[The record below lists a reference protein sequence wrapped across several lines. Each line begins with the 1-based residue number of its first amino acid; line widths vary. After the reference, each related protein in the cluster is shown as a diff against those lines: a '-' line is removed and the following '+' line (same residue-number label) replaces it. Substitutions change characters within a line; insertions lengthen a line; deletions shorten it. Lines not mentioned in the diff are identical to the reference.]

1 MKNRKLYISMLVLTI
16 FLLVGWY
23 VLKIF
28 YPQEFVMAIENEKI
42 ISIGNFIDSHEW
54 LYTLCCVATST
65 ITYYLYIG
73 ASSHR
78 TKLKFYELIVIIVV
92 SLGIRLV
99 GLYVDADLR
108 TILSMCSF
116 FVLPAIMG
124 AELKTLSIV
133 YTFHSIAQYFT
144 LKIRDLPLFFTNKP
158 NFISTFFVGIECYL
172 WLILMFIIFNIKKEK
187 KKCL

>member
-1 MKNRKLYISMLVLTI
+1 MLVLTI

-28 YPQEFVMAIENEKI
+28 YPQEFVMTIENEKI
-42 ISIGNFIDSHEW
+42 ISIGNFIDSKEW
-54 LYTLCCVATST
+54 LYTLCCVVTST

-78 TKLKFYELIVIIVV
+78 TKLKWYELIVIVLV

-116 FVLPAIMG
+116 FVLPAVMG
-124 AELKTLSIV
+124 GELKTLSIV
-133 YTFHSIAQYFT
+133 YTTHSIAQYLT
-144 LKIRDLPLFFTNKP
+144 LKIRNLPLFFTNTP
-158 NFISTFFVGIECYL
+158 NFVTMIFMTFECYL
-172 WLILMFIIFNIKKEK
+172 WLVLMFIIFNLKKEK
-187 KKCL
+187 Q